1 MKTISLYLTV
11 LLAFLLS
18 FSFALGQTTMTF
30 SSGASHSGFSFSG
43 FNSGGGTIWIAN
55 LGGTPGRITK
65 SSGTWN
71 VTSVLLGTPVAGSG
85 GDAFTITSNLGHS
98 RSYTGA
104 TKSTV
109 TLNWSGV
116 TWIQFHRTSSS
127 GTSPDIDNVIYTVS
141 ASFTNPTVPTLTYS
155 PLTVCS
161 GSSATLNISG
171 TLNDATAWHVYTGSC
186 GTSSNQS
193 VTINALDDASF
204 SYSTS
209 SYCSDASDPSPTI
222 TGLSG
227 GSFSSTAGL
236 SIASNGT
243 IDVSASIP
251 NIYSVTYTEEALK
264 R

>member
-127 GTSPDIDNVIYTVS
+127 GTSPDIDNVIYT
-141 ASFTNPTVPTLTYS
+141 
-155 PLTVCS
+155 
-161 GSSATLNISG
+161 
-171 TLNDATAWHVYTGSC
+171 ATAWHVYTGSC

-227 GSFSSTAGL
+227 GSFSSTVGL